1 MNKIKLLLCG
11 LLLVPA
17 VSLAEMRIAVIDPLQ
32 AIFETADAKKRT
44 GELESDIKSKE
55 QEIGKLRD
63 EIIAIEQRL
72 KKDGMTMSQNEQKRL
87 TDERDAKML
96 DFRSRTQLAQKRI
109 EGEQQ
114 ELLKVLE
121 PKLKSALE
129 ALAKEKGYDLIL
141 NRQAALFVKEEVDIT
156 RAVTQKINQMK

>member
-1 MNKIKLLLCG
+1 MKKIKLLLCG

-17 VSLAEMRIAVIDPLQ
+17 VSLAETRIAVLDPLQ
-32 AIFETADAKKRT
+32 AIFETAEAKKRT
-44 GELESDIKSKE
+44 SQLESDMKSKE

-63 EIIAIEQRL
+63 EIIAIDQRL
-72 KKDGMTMSQNEQKRL
+72 KKDSMTMSQNEQKQL
-87 TDERDAKML
+87 ADERDAKML

-114 ELLKVLE
+114 ELLKAME

-129 ALAKEKGYDLIL
+129 ALAKEQGYDLIL
-141 NRQAALFVKEEVDIT
+141 SRQAALFVTEEVDIT

>member
-17 VSLAEMRIAVIDPLQ
+17 VSLAEMRIAVLDPLQ
-32 AIFETADAKKRT
+32 AIFETAEAKKRT

-114 ELLKVLE
+114 ELLKIME